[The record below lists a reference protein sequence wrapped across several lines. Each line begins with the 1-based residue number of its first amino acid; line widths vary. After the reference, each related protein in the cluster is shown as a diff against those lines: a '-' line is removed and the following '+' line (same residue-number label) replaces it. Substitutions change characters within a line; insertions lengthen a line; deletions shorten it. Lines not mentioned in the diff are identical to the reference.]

1 MGSNSALINTM
12 RFNFLYVDQYSFSKT
27 WVYPKTVIPYNML
40 RFIVDGKSEF
50 CIDDKI
56 VMADKGKVIYIPEGC
71 ELSSRT
77 VDGTFTFI
85 SVRFTTSVR
94 YEGADFLKDY
104 FNFPTVSEA
113 DERIEQYFKAI
124 YQWAKAD
131 TRSKMFHIRGNLE
144 LIIGAILEQSKD
156 TVLNENYGDGNTVDF
171 EVIKNREK
179 RSNVKADPRIQAII
193 DYISLHPTEK
203 YSSRK
208 LCEMAEL
215 GETAFRKLFKR
226 HTGKAPNEYIRD
238 MRLTTAARLLL
249 VSNNQVN
256 DIAYEVGFEDPNHFI
271 RVFKKAFGYTP
282 NQYRSNALQ

>member
-12 RFNFLYVDQYSFSKT
+12 RFNFLYVDKYSFSKT
-27 WVYPKTVIPYNML
+27 WVHPKTVIPYNML
-40 RFIVDGKSEF
+40 RYIVEGRSEF
-50 CIDDKI
+50 CIDDKV

-77 VDGTFTFI
+77 VDGNFTFI

-94 YEGADFLKDY
+94 YEGADFLNDY
-104 FNFPTVSEA
+104 YNFPTVSQA
-113 DERIEQYFKAI
+113 DEEIAGYFNAI
-124 YQWAKAD
+124 YHWGKAD
-131 TRSKMFHIRGNLE
+131 SRAKIFHIRGNLE
-144 LIIGAILEQSKD
+144 LIIGAILEQSKEID
-156 TVLNENYGDGNTVDF
+156 LNGVYENGNAADF
-171 EVIKNREK
+171 EIIKKREK
-179 RSNVKADPRIQAII
+179 RTNIKADPRIQAIL
-193 DYISLHPTEK
+193 DYITLHPTEK
-203 YSSRK
+203 YSSEK

-215 GETAFRKLFKR
+215 GETAFRKLFKK

-249 VSNNQVN
+249 VSNKQVN

-282 NQYRSNALQ
+282 NQYRSSALQ